1 MLKNSDKT
9 AIITV
14 GRWSESM
21 FAVNYL
27 TTPTIKLH
35 HNRIHTTDWQTIY
48 CIMWQQLY
56 ASQHNNCI
64 CLVYFMAQT
73 HRRTDMITRSRQTLQ
88 HYLSRVCMYNQNTSV
103 TLIRGLKM
111 YELHEATLPK
121 RAWWCVLWQCQTS
134 YIMTCVK
141 SWKEACRPETGLS
154 P

>member
-48 CIMWQQLY
+48 CI
-56 ASQHNNCI
+56 
-64 CLVYFMAQT
+64 
-73 HRRTDMITRSRQTLQ
+73 
-88 HYLSRVCMYNQNTSV
+88 
-103 TLIRGLKM
+103 
-111 YELHEATLPK
+111 
-121 RAWWCVLWQCQTS
+121 
-134 YIMTCVK
+134 
-141 SWKEACRPETGLS
+141 
-154 P
+154 